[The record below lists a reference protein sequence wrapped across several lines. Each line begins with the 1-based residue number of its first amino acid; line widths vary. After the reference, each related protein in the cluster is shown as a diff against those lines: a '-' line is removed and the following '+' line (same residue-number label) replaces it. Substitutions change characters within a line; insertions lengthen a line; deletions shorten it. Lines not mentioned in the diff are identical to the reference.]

1 MKKSVV
7 EATICGIVSEND
19 LEKASYVKNGVETKC
34 IRGELKIR
42 VEQPIYSADEDPVV
56 LEIPVSVFQPEKKKD
71 GTPNKIYLSLM
82 EVIDKIQSIA
92 SVGIEKATWVSISN
106 ARLEMNEYYKADA
119 LVSFPR
125 ITASF
130 INIIT
135 PNKDTKM
142 VAKFSIAPMYVQSI
156 TEEVKD
162 DEPTGRLIVK
172 GIVIKYDESAD
183 VMDFV
188 VANDK
193 AIAFIQD
200 KWEPG
205 STVDTMG
212 VLNFS
217 TTTET
222 KEIEGAGFGDETM
235 YTTRTKKVSELVLRA
250 GWDPKDGDFE
260 FTDAE
265 IMHGGEL
272 RKERLAKLKSQA
284 DAKANTASSSNTS
297 KGKGVDLSSLG
308 F

>member
-1 MKKSVV
+1 MKSVIDV
-7 EATICGIVSEND
+7 TICGIVSEND
-19 LEKASYVKNGVETKC
+19 LEKASYVKDGVTNNC
-34 IRGELKIR
+34 IRGTLKIR
-42 VEQPIYSADEDPVV
+42 VEQALYSADEDPTV
-56 LEIPVSVFQPEKKKD
+56 LEIPVSVFQPEFKKD
-71 GTPNKIYLSLM
+71 KTPNKIYASLN

-92 SVGIEKATWVSISN
+92 SVGIEKATWVNISG
-106 ARLEMNEYYKADA
+106 ARLEMNEYYKGDA

-125 ITASF
+125 VTASF

-142 VAKFSIAPMYVQSI
+142 TAKFSIAPMYVQSI
-156 TEEVKD
+156 SEEIKN
-162 DEPTGRLIVK
+162 DEPTGRLVVK
-172 GIVIKYDESAD
+172 GILIKYDESAD

-200 KWEPG
+200 NWTPG

-217 TTTET
+217 SITET

-235 YTTRTKKVSELVLRA
+235 YTTRTRNVSELVLRA
-250 GWDPKDGDFE
+250 GWPPKDGDYE
-260 FTDAE
+260 FSDAE
-265 IMHGGEL
+265 ILRGGEL
-272 RKERLAKLKSQA
+272 RKARLAKLKSQA
-284 DAKANTASSSNTS
+284 ETKTNASANTTSS
-297 KGKGVDLSSLG
+297 KGKGIDLASLG